1 MPEIRSILIA
11 NRGEVALRIV
21 RACKEM
27 GIRSIAVYSEADCDS
42 LHARMADKAIC
53 VGPASS
59 GASYLNMPNI
69 ISAALVS
76 GADAVHPG
84 YGFLAENAAFTRACV
99 DSNLIFIGPSADAI
113 ERMGDKAVARSTM
126 MAAGVPCVPGSDGP
140 VTSAEQARAFA
151 AEVGYPVLIKAAAGG
166 GGRGM
171 RVARDERELDQNLA
185 AAKAEAAAAFG
196 NDTVYIE
203 KYLARPRHVEIQ
215 VLADTHGNAVYL
227 FERDCSVQRRHQ
239 KLIEEAPSPALT
251 PDLRSAMGDAAL
263 AAVRAVGYVNA
274 GTVEFLLDTDGRFYF
289 MEMNTRVQ
297 VEHPVTEQIT
307 GVDIIKEQIRIAM
320 GEPMRHATQDAIELR
335 GHAIEFRINAEDP
348 FAGFRPHPGLIE
360 VYNPPGGFGVRV
372 DSHLYSGYVVPQYYD
387 SLLAKLIVWGETRDE
402 ALARARRALDEFIIL
417 GVSTTIPFHQY
428 VVEEEHFS
436 RGEVYT
442 DYVEKHVHPD
452 DLASFGCGGRTGEEG
467 SRDV

>member
-1 MPEIRSILIA
+1 
-11 NRGEVALRIV
+11 
-21 RACKEM
+21 
-27 GIRSIAVYSEADCDS
+27 
-42 LHARMADKAIC
+42 MADEAIC
-53 VGPASS
+53 IGPASS
-59 GASYLNMPNI
+59 ALSYLNMPNI

-84 YGFLAENAAFTRACV
+84 YGFLAENAAFARACV
-99 DSNLIFIGPSADAI
+99 DSNLVFIGPSAAAI
-113 ERMGDKAVARSTM
+113 ERMGDKAVARTTM

-140 VTSAEQARAFA
+140 VDSLETARAFA
-151 AEVGYPVLIKAAAGG
+151 EQVGYPVLIKAAAGG

-171 RVARDERELDQNLA
+171 RVAQDSDELGANLA

-239 KLIEEAPSPALT
+239 KLIEEAPSPALDPKT
-251 PDLRSAMGDAAL
+251 REAMGDAAL
-263 AAVRAVGYVNA
+263 RAVRAVDYVNA

-307 GVDIIKEQIRIAM
+307 GVDIIKEQIRIAS
-320 GEPMRHATQDAIELR
+320 GERMKHAEQSSIELR

-348 FAGFRPHPGLIE
+348 LHNFRPHPGLVEIF
-360 VYNPPGGFGVRV
+360 NPPGGFGVRV
-372 DSHLYSGYVVPQYYD
+372 DSHLYGGYTVPQHYD
-387 SLLAKLIVWGETRDE
+387 SLIAKLIVWGETRAE
-402 ALARARRALDEFIIL
+402 AVARARLLSGNEPEIA
-417 GVSTTIPFHQY
+417 Y
-428 VVEEEHFS
+428 
-436 RGEVYT
+436 
-442 DYVEKHVHPD
+442 
-452 DLASFGCGGRTGEEG
+452 A
-467 SRDV
+467 

>member
-1 MPEIRSILIA
+1 MPKIRSILIA

-27 GIRSIAVYSEADCDS
+27 GVRSIAVFSEADRDS
-42 LHARMADKAIC
+42 LHARMADEAIC
-53 VGPASS
+53 IGPASS
-59 GASYLNMPNI
+59 ALSYLNMPNI

-84 YGFLAENAAFTRACV
+84 YGFLAENAAFARACV
-99 DSNLIFIGPSADAI
+99 DSNLVFIGPSADAI

-140 VTSAEQARAFA
+140 VDSLETARAFA
-151 AEVGYPVLIKAAAGG
+151 EQVGYPVLIKAAAGG

-171 RVARDERELDQNLA
+171 RVAQDSDELGANLA

-251 PDLRSAMGDAAL
+251 PELREAMGAAAL
-263 AAVRAVGYVNA
+263 TAVRAVDYVNA

-307 GVDIIKEQIRIAM
+307 GVDIIKEQIRIAS
-320 GEPMRHATQDAIELR
+320 GEQMKHATQDLVQLR

-348 FAGFRPHPGLIE
+348 FAGFRPHPGRIE
-360 VYNPPGGFGVRV
+360 VFNPPGGFGVRV
-372 DSHLYSGYVVPQYYD
+372 DSHLYGGYVVPQYYD
-387 SLLAKLIVWGETRDE
+387 SLLAKLIVWGETRAE
-402 ALARARRALDEFIIL
+402 AVSRARRALDEFIIM
-417 GVSTTIPFHQY
+417 GVPTTIPFHQY
-428 VVEEEHFS
+428 VVEEEHFV

-452 DLASFGCGGRTGEEG
+452 DLASFASGGRAGEEAEK
-467 SRDV
+467 DV